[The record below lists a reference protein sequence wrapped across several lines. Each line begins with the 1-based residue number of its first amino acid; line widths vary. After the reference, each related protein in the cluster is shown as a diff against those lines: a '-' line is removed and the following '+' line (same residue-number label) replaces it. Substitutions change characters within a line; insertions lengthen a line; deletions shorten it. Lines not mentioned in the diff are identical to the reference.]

1 MVQHGVILDSVEV
14 FVLKLTLAGGIPLR
28 QHQRSPPP
36 WLVLAAVEGTSEVTP
51 LALVFFCSVVSTWH
65 NVCQIWHN
73 FEASGME
80 KRHLA

>member
-36 WLVLAAVEGTSEVTP
+36 WLALAAVEGTSEVTP
-51 LALVFFCSVVSTWH
+51 LALVSFFPFLIPSYISY
-65 NVCQIWHN
+65 
-73 FEASGME
+73 A
-80 KRHLA
+80 A